1 MPFGYDV
8 LLPSYLS
15 MQLSHPK
22 FPERFIQKVK
32 YKDKWIVKKLSSL
45 FRWTPQVG
53 YLDSQ
58 SWFRDIW
65 LFKHLTSW
73 LLFLRIY
80 HYSFPP
86 LVSDCFLDRY
96 ITSHRTTPP
105 RHQISNFDHLTV
117 SLTILQDR
125 KLIFPKKKS
134 PSYTFSLEGIPGFL
148 IVLKEITCFVREG
161 GGVSTSTSFSG
172 FSVFFLHLPLAWF
185 HSLTRISFFFFNQQ
199 VRSSPVFPDVGVV
212 VLMTT
217 WSYSVDC
224 HQCVSGNSLE
234 L

>member
-1 MPFGYDV
+1 MSFYHETISALSDSRFCRKLRSTWSCANTPYVVRIESRLFPDAQNP
-8 LLPSYLS
+8 LLRRVSLS
-15 MQLSHPK
+15 LSHLQYQAFAIRIRCSTALSHPK

-45 FRWTPQVG
+45 FRSTPQVG

-125 KLIFPKKKS
+125 KLIFPKKS
-134 PSYTFSLEGIPGFL
+134 PQHIRSL
-148 IVLKEITCFVREG
+148 LKGYR
-161 GGVSTSTSFSG
+161 VS
-172 FSVFFLHLPLAWF
+172 
-185 HSLTRISFFFFNQQ
+185 
-199 VRSSPVFPDVGVV
+199 
-212 VLMTT
+212 
-217 WSYSVDC
+217 
-224 HQCVSGNSLE
+224 
-234 L
+234 